1 MDVNFFESK
10 VTVFY
15 QIHAPVQSPEPEET
29 GNKKRCR
36 GGRTC
41 LCIPVSV
48 MFPALHGLCRR
59 RRRCRRARLKFGI
72 NEEERLFVGTG
83 SFELVDDRLD
93 GTLLLN
99 LFRDEEVQECHS
111 GVSAG
116 FYGEFHEL
124 VDSGCDQFLMFE
136 RFLECVKRSFDL
148 AQFRFFDCVKD
159 DIFALV
165 VEIIVEN
172 SA

>member
-1 MDVNFFESK
+1 
-10 VTVFY
+10 
-15 QIHAPVQSPEPEET
+15 
-29 GNKKRCR
+29 
-36 GGRTC
+36 
-41 LCIPVSV
+41 

-99 LFRDEEVQECHS
+99 LFRDEEVQECHG

-165 VEIIVEN
+165 VEII
-172 SA
+172 AA